1 MLSNRCRPL
10 ADGQCLRSSFNASAG
25 DRSEQRES
33 PEQLGMTHHLITALV
48 ESKHGTVVKI
58 TGDDVHANGAPDRMP
73 PQYENMT
80 FAYCLYL
87 RI

>member
-1 MLSNRCRPL
+1 
-10 ADGQCLRSSFNASAG
+10 
-25 DRSEQRES
+25 
-33 PEQLGMTHHLITALV
+33 MTHHLITALV
-48 ESKHGTVVKI
+48 ESNHGTVVKI
-58 TGDDVHANGAPDRMP
+58 TGDDVHANEAPDRMP